1 MASAQ
6 TEEDEVLTNLFL
18 ARSSQSREV
27 CARDPASMAPAAS
40 EEAEIIVAA
49 APPLQ
54 QPPEIEEGET
64 TAHAASGDQQQHV
77 PSKEEEDEEAA
88 AIKEAL
94 ERLQPLQAMI
104 TALLAA
110 GGTRR
115 VNMPDHVRR
124 CLAFVETELRHTVA
138 LLKFSTPPLHDSCSD
153 DRMLRWLMIITSH
166 VTQYTEE
173 LLESADPQR
182 HTLLR
187 RAARCFRPSKTRPC
201 FLRALVIHCHSEHPC
216 RYRNLLLSS
225 SGLEQPPYP
234 HRVADVGGLS
244 LVGMELPTKK
254 LLRWLTPPRDDPNK
268 SLRVISIVGPAGIG
282 KTTLALEL
290 CKQLR
295 GQTTGGHNYFQ
306 CNVIAQVSRSTN
318 DGNRRMELLLQDIL
332 SQISEPNALELSS
345 DQSQSKTMEFLV
357 RHVSEGLQDKRY
369 FICVDDMWESGDW
382 EKIKG
387 AFPNNKLDSRILIT
401 TRVRSISQLCCS
413 DPDGFLYEMKPL
425 NETDSERLLLSKA
438 FGSVDGCLPHNVK
451 LICDEL
457 LRRCQGVPLFI
468 TGTADWL
475 KEQRQQKEEEQLQLS
490 TLDIMEQ
497 IPRLLERFEQ
507 PLSLA
512 YYDIPYELRLL
523 CLCMSMVPS
532 GYFHLNHLIYKWT
545 YEGLTEFWYIDD
557 IEDADKE
564 SFFQLVDKNVITPVL
579 VNCRRNSNEAEESL
593 WQVNHF
599 MMQFLASKSAEI
611 GFVLTNNTLKLA
623 AAATTEHGRKTMTP
637 RRLALHHPDPL
648 LPSLLQAMEDDL
660 SETRSL
666 AVSGAVSGVPLDKF
680 VNLVVLDLEGWD
692 NLTDEELQHV
702 CRGKM
707 FFLRY
712 LSIKNTRVSKLP
724 PDIKELRSLELLD
737 GSCTQITE
745 LPFEMFELKF
755 LRFLDL
761 TGTRVRQLPQQ
772 VKWLQRSLQHL
783 LVSGEGRIDSIET
796 AARVPE
802 DIRHLCGLRT
812 LATIDLSDHPAS
824 FVKALGDLRWLEV
837 LAITWFFHQCT
848 DRAYHEALLSS
859 IEKWKK
865 LKSLTIHCGLGCSME
880 FLDSL
885 SRRPKK
891 LEKFKV
897 TTGRFANVPKWIN
910 KLTSLSFVQI
920 TVCSLVANDLKIF
933 GELPQLQCLILG
945 LDFIPGEDIV
955 IENEG
960 FPELQRLSIDCPLP
974 WLTFRTG
981 AMTKLRYLQLKFCA
995 SPVDQTAQTSVPS
1008 GICNLR
1014 RLAEVDL
1021 CYNVRYAIS
1030 PSVKMTVE
1038 VVRKEVA
1045 KHRNPID
1052 LFINGIEDENVQVVD
1067 EVGQNATRTQSG
1079 TDAGAEDGAQAID
1092 VETVSTA
1099 VQIQGEIQIE
1109 NETGSNA

>member
-1 MASAQ
+1 
-6 TEEDEVLTNLFL
+6 
-18 ARSSQSREV
+18 
-27 CARDPASMAPAAS
+27 MAPAAS
-40 EEAEIIVAA
+40 EEGQRKEEAEIIVAA
-49 APPLQ
+49 PPEQQQQ
-54 QPPEIEEGET
+54 QPPAI
-64 TAHAASGDQQQHV
+64 A
-77 PSKEEEDEEAA
+77 PMEAA
-88 AIKEAL
+88 EIAETLQRL
-94 ERLQPLQAMI
+94 EPLHARV
-104 TALLAA
+104 TSLLAA
-110 GGTRR
+110 AGARR
-115 VNMPDHVRR
+115 LNIRDNDRR
-124 CLAFVETELRHTVA
+124 CLALAETELRLT
-138 LLKFSTPPLHDSCSD
+138 LGSLKFRAQPLQDTRPDLSMLKWLSTLVGLVAQS
-153 DRMLRWLMIITSH
+153 T
-166 VTQYTEE
+166 E
-173 LLESADPQR
+173 LLLEIADPQR
-182 HTLLR
+182 HKLLR
-187 RAARCFRPSKTRPC
+187 IGQLLCCKSNPPFDHTQVTRGILHV
-201 FLRALVIHCHSEHPC
+201 FEHPS

-225 SGLEQPPYP
+225 SGLEQPPP
-234 HRVADVGGLS
+234 HRVADVAGLS
-244 LVGMELPTKK
+244 LVGLEHPTKK
-254 LLRWLTPPRDDPNK
+254 LLKWLTPPRDDTNK
-268 SLRVISIVGPAGIG
+268 GLRVMSIVGPAGIG
-282 KTTLALEL
+282 KTTLAMEL
-290 CKQLR
+290 CKRLR
-295 GQTTGGHNYFQ
+295 GQTTRGHNYFQ
-306 CNVIAQVSRSTN
+306 CNVVAQVSRTTN
-318 DGNRRMELLLQDIL
+318 DGNHRTELLLQDIL

-357 RHVSEGLQDKRY
+357 RHVSEGLQEKRY

-438 FGSVDGCLPHNVK
+438 FGVDVCLPHNVK

-512 YYDIPYELRLL
+512 YYDIPYELRSL

-532 GYFHLNHLIYKWT
+532 GYFHLDHLIYKWT
-545 YEGLTEFWYIDD
+545 YEGLTGIWDIDN
-557 IEDADKE
+557 ADKE

-623 AAATTEHGRKTMTP
+623 AAATTEHGSKTMTP

-692 NLTDEELQHV
+692 NLTDEELQQV

-707 FFLRY
+707 FLLRY

-745 LPFEMFELKF
+745 LPFEMFMLEF

-772 VKWLQRSLQHL
+772 VMWLQISFSHL
-783 LVSGEGRIDSIET
+783 LVGGEGRIDSIET

-802 DIRHLCGLRT
+802 DIRHLFRLRT

-824 FVKALGDLRWLEV
+824 FVKALGDLRLLEV
-837 LAITWFFHQCT
+837 LAITWFFHQCI
-848 DRAYHEALLSS
+848 DKAYHEALLSS

-865 LKSLTIHCGLGCSME
+865 LKSLTIHCGLGCCME
-880 FLDSL
+880 FLGSL
-885 SRRPKK
+885 SHRPEK

-920 TVCSLVANDLKIF
+920 TVCILGANDLKIF
-933 GELPQLQCLILG
+933 RELPKLQCLILG
-945 LDFIPGEDIV
+945 LDFIPEKGIL
-955 IENEG
+955 IESAG

-974 WLTFRTG
+974 WLTFETG
-981 AMTKLRYLQLKFCA
+981 ATKKLTYLQLKFCA
-995 SPVDQTAQTSVPS
+995 TPVSQTAQTSVPS
-1008 GICNLR
+1008 GLSNLC

-1021 CYNVRYAIS
+1021 CYNPWYINS

-1038 VVRKEVA
+1038 AVRKEVSN
-1045 KHRNPID
+1045 HCNLIS
-1052 LFINGIEDENVQVVD
+1052 LFINGIEDEDVQVVD
-1067 EVGQNATRTQSG
+1067 DEVVGKKETRTQSG

-1092 VETVSTA
+1092 AQTMSTA
-1099 VQIQGEIQIE
+1099 VHIQGETQMEDGIK
-1109 NETGSNA
+1109 SNA